1 MENSE
6 KTKTS
11 THVKLLS
18 DNSNSQLPN
27 KKHGGTAT
35 PLDEK
40 TRHLFELSIVTHLM
54 LKARQKKGAESKE
67 LFDDLVKRGCTAIRS
82 VKQVSMICIGLRNR
96 DILISEQV
104 RLQGKIRSDWKR
116 KIYWRIN
123 PDYFTAHHLIHTH
136 ISLRL

>member
-1 MENSE
+1 
-6 KTKTS
+6 
-11 THVKLLS
+11 
-18 DNSNSQLPN
+18 
-27 KKHGGTAT
+27 
-35 PLDEK
+35 
-40 TRHLFELSIVTHLM
+40 M

-67 LFDDLVKRGCTAIRS
+67 LFDDLVKRGYTAIRS

-123 PDYFTAHHLIHTH
+123 PDYFTAHHRCGINPDFYRTH
-136 ISLRL
+136 PDGAFTINLSLKEMNKAIKQRTKPKKKATKK